1 MAKEYFKQLQE
12 QIEQLQDGFDI
23 KNVEIGLLENEMQDN
38 LRPNLLL
45 SQLTSIHLDMLSEII
60 DYQIKHKPSERIIGS
75 KNRLIKLLDIS
86 TELSGIGDKM
96 QSFKLFNRELV
107 TRMQLLRV
115 ENAELRKKLDDVGK
129 GDLL

>member
-38 LRPNLLL
+38 LRPNFLL
-45 SQLTSIHLDMLSEII
+45 SQLTSIHLAMLSEIVG
-60 DYQIKHKPSERIIGS
+60 YEIKNKPSERITVS